1 MGPSGCIEVP
11 LNPVITSAAGE
22 YLMLVIACS
31 VVARAAPDHAH
42 ALAAVLTGRI
52 IYPTPGR
59 IVRRSRAVE
68 YSRTAPLASL
78 NEFGVCHVAS
88 CDRGSAW
95 SLA

>member
-52 IYPTPGR
+52 MYPDAWAHRQT
-59 IVRRSRAVE
+59 ITRRGGFS
-68 YSRTAPLASL
+68 
-78 NEFGVCHVAS
+78 
-88 CDRGSAW
+88 
-95 SLA
+95 